1 MSNRKNFWKISSF
14 QILIMFRRGL
24 FYSFLSIYLRYIL
37 GLSVTETTLFATL
50 PMVINIVFQ
59 SFIWGNIS
67 DKFQK
72 RRTLI
77 ILGEFSAAA
86 GTVLTWYFHRFYLGG
101 QERTAGYII
110 IIGLTVIEIFWSMS
124 NLGWTAII
132 SDIFVAKTRAAVRGS
147 LASIGGM
154 GRILGVLFGGLAYDG
169 LGIHPEG
176 WGFES
181 GLIFFVAAGIMT
193 ISSIPIFFLPEG
205 GVRNK
210 EDMQEE
216 KKDKLLSPEERRRRT
231 KLFIL
236 FIFAL
241 AFINFGRNS
250 IATIK
255 AQYFTLDEGMAF
267 SSRMLSYIVN
277 MHSLAIIILGPFVGK
292 MVKRI
297 REHWLL
303 FGGGLIAFIHL
314 LGFAFLKSTPLIFF
328 MNFLGGM
335 AHVIILA
342 SSYAVASIMIPPS
355 KRARLF
361 AVYNAT
367 NFLSWG
373 IAGTFITGP
382 VADLLMKHGYA
393 SLQAYRCSFV
403 VASFL
408 TLIGLALIF
417 VFNIKEK
424 RIEKVR
430 R

>member
-1 MSNRKNFWKISSF
+1 MKKYKNFWKISSF
-14 QILIMFRRGL
+14 QVLIMFRRGL

-50 PMVINIVFQ
+50 PMVINIIFQ
-59 SFIWGNIS
+59 SFVWGNIS
-67 DKFQK
+67 DKLQR

-77 ILGEFSAAA
+77 ILGEFLAAL

-101 QERTAGYII
+101 QERTAGYVI
-110 IIGLTVIEIFWSMS
+110 IIGLMVIEIFWSMS

-132 SDIFVAKTRAAVRGS
+132 SDLFAAKKRAAVRGS

-169 LGIHPEG
+169 LEMHPEG

-181 GLIFFVAAGIMT
+181 GLIFFVAAGVMV

-205 GVRNK
+205 GVSSQ
-210 EDMQEE
+210 EDIDEE
-216 KKDKLLSPEERRRRT
+216 KKSQLLSRKERRHRI
-231 KLFIL
+231 KLFVL
-236 FIFAL
+236 FIVAL

-277 MHSLAIIILGPFVGK
+277 MHSLAIIIFGIFVGK
-292 MVKRI
+292 FVKHI
-297 REHWLL
+297 KENWLL
-303 FGGGLIAFIHL
+303 FAGGLFALVQL
-314 LGFAFLKSTPLIFF
+314 LGFTFLESTPLIFL

-355 KRARLF
+355 KRGRLF

-382 VADLLMKHGYA
+382 VADLLMKNGYSA
-393 SLQAYRCSFV
+393 VQAYKGSFL
-403 VASFL
+403 VASGL
-408 TLIGLALIF
+408 TLIGLILIV
-417 VFNIKEK
+417 VFNIKEN
-424 RIEKVR
+424 RIGRARK
-430 R
+430 